1 MTGPASGRLFAPN
14 APRGRSWAAVA
25 MSASLHV
32 ATLVVLAALA
42 RIAPMPAVPREYRP
56 VTFVMM
62 APLPVPH
69 EPTPALT
76 LPISP
81 APERPAREPLAPV
94 EAPKPDAPSPA
105 PKPLARSEPGPAP
118 PEAPRPAPPVV
129 VAPPPVPPRTPP
141 PVTVGLFADSAPT
154 VHEAD
159 PAKAV
164 RAAGFDAPSPI
175 AKSGET
181 KSAARVGAFD
191 QPVAAPPA
199 NVGRAGAIVASAGFG
214 SSRAETSG
222 GLKPAA
228 DVRPSGFDAVRPTP
242 DPPPRATPPPERID
256 VPVEIT
262 FKPAP
267 VYTAEAR
274 ALKLEG
280 DVVLDVE
287 FAATGVVS
295 VLHVVRGLG
304 HGLDEA
310 ATRAAAQ
317 IRFKP
322 AQSGGRPI
330 SFRTTV
336 HIVFRLA

>member
-1 MTGPASGRLFAPN
+1 MTGPASGGLFAQ
-14 APRGRSWAAVA
+14 APGGRSWAAVA
-25 MSASLHV
+25 TSASLHV
-32 ATLVVLAALA
+32 VTVAVLAALA

-62 APLPVPH
+62 VPLPVPH
-69 EPTPALT
+69 EPTPT
-76 LPISP
+76 LPTSP
-81 APERPAREPLAPV
+81 APERPAPERSIPV
-94 EAPKPDAPSPA
+94 AAPKPDEPPAA

-118 PEAPRPAPPVV
+118 PETPRPAPPAI
-129 VAPPPVPPRTPP
+129 APPPVPSSPPTRTP

-154 VHEAD
+154 VHEAE
-159 PAKAV
+159 PAKTV
-164 RAAGFDAPSPI
+164 RAAGFDAPAPI
-175 AKSGET
+175 AKAGET
-181 KSAARVGAFD
+181 KSAATVGAFD
-191 QPVAAPPA
+191 PSVAAPPA
-199 NVGRAGAIVASAGFG
+199 KVARAGALVASAGFG
-214 SSRAETSG
+214 SSRADTAGS
-222 GLKPAA
+222 LKPAA
-228 DVRPSGFDAVRPTP
+228 EVRPSGFDAVRPAP
-242 DPPPRATPPPERID
+242 APPPRATPPPERVD

-267 VYTAEAR
+267 TYTEEAR

-280 DVVLDVE
+280 NVLLDVE
-287 FAATGVVS
+287 FAATGAVTVLRVV
-295 VLHVVRGLG
+295 HGLG

-336 HIVFRLA
+336 HILFRLA